1 MEEIVP
7 IISKYGLGLVV
18 FAYFMYMF
26 TQQNKLMA
34 KERDELKNRIVKL
47 EADVNKNQ
55 KFIQDELMTVIK
67 DNSKAFIEVTAT
79 IREQTVSYR
88 DLCDKIGKIGKA

>member
-1 MEEIVP
+1 MEDIVP

>member
-7 IISKYGLGLVV
+7 VISKYGLGLVV

-79 IREQTVSYR
+79 IREETVSYR